1 MLNQV
6 IPEPMRRPA
15 RRSLG
20 AWRRPRLA
28 LMAVLVLAPLAVGR
42 AQESSV
48 VDLLTRATVYVE
60 TLHTQLDAMVA
71 EERYEQRVR
80 GGPGRARRRVLQ
92 SDFLLFRPE
101 GEQRYYGFRDVFE
114 VDRRPVRDRDE
125 RLANL
130 FLNAPASTNR
140 QIATI
145 RSESARYN
153 LGNVARNFNTPTY
166 ALLFLRASHK
176 SRFAFELVN
185 DTSPPLGLDRPEAED
200 GVDLQVLGYRE
211 TWPTTVLRGADGRN
225 MPAQGRFWIESTTGR
240 VLATELVVD
249 DAAVKAVIAV
259 RFENIDVEGEEG
271 RGRLVPVEM
280 RERYDNRETVTR
292 IDGTATYSGFR
303 WFSVEVETR
312 P

>member
-1 MLNQV
+1 MT
-6 IPEPMRRPA
+6 
-15 RRSLG
+15 
-20 AWRRPRLA
+20 
-28 LMAVLVLAPLAVGR
+28 VLAALAVGQ
-42 AQESSV
+42 AQEPSL
-48 VDLLTRATVYVE
+48 VDLLTRATAYVE
-60 TLHTQLDAMVA
+60 TLHIQLNGMVA

-114 VDRRPVRDRDE
+114 VDRRAVRDRDE

-130 FLNAPASTNR
+130 FLSAPASTNR

-145 RSESARYN
+145 RAESARYN

-176 SRFAFELVN
+176 SRFAFERVS
-185 DTSPPLGLDRPEAED
+185 DTSPPLGLDRPEPDDDAS
-200 GVDLQVLGYRE
+200 VQVLGYRE
-211 TWPTTVLRGADGRN
+211 TWPTTVLRGGDGRN
-225 MPAQGRFWIESTTGR
+225 MPAEGRFWIETATGR

-259 RFENIDVEGEEG
+259 RFEVVDAEGAEELG
-271 RGRLVPVEM
+271 QLVPVEM
-280 RERYDNRETVTR
+280 RERYDNRATVTR

-303 WFSVEVETR
+303 WFSVEVVETR

>member
-1 MLNQV
+1 MLNHV
-6 IPEPMRRPA
+6 IPEPTRRSA
-15 RRSLG
+15 RRCLA
-20 AWRRPRLA
+20 AWRRPRRVFTFV
-28 LMAVLVLAPLAVGR
+28 AVLAAVTVGR
-42 AQESSV
+42 AQEPSA
-48 VDLLTRATVYVE
+48 VDLLTRATSYVE
-60 TLHTQLDAMVA
+60 MLHTQLNGMVA

-101 GEQRYYGFRDVFE
+101 GEQRYYGFRDVYE
-114 VDRRPVRDRDE
+114 VDRRAVRDRDE

-145 RSESARYN
+145 RAESARYN

-176 SRFAFELVN
+176 SRFAFELVS
-185 DTSPPLGLDRPEAED
+185 DTSPPLGLDRPEPDD
-200 GVDLQVLGYRE
+200 GAGVQVLGYRE
-211 TWPTTVLRGADGRN
+211 TWPTTVLRGGDGRN
-225 MPAQGRFWIESTTGR
+225 MPTQGRFWIETATGR

-259 RFENIDVEGEEG
+259 RFEVLDAEGAEG
-271 RGRLVPVEM
+271 LGQLVPVEM
-280 RERYDNRETVTR
+280 RERYDNRATVTR